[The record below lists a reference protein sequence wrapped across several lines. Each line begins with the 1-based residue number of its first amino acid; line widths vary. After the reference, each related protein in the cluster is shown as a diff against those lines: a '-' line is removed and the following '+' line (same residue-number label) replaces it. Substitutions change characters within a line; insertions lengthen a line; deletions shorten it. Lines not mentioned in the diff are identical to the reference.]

1 MFQNSTLP
9 SAVEM
14 PHSLPHTQMWRAIKR
29 AVRMLP
35 MPQTARDYFIWV
47 SIMAAIAGMVSMQIL
62 LSMRIQQTQL
72 VLNDLT
78 SQYVAV
84 EQENAEIL
92 WQISQFTHLERI
104 QTEAQRMG
112 YGPGLNPEYRWVEIA
127 ELAPPAVSTP
137 PITVGNAL
145 RDTTIQLGE
154 SDPIGGWFERSWQRF
169 QTLWH
174 TESVPI
180 GVLLREWTGDRF

>member
-9 SAVEM
+9 SAVDM
-14 PHSLPHTQMWRAIKR
+14 PHSLPHTQTWRAIKR

-35 MPQTARDYFIWV
+35 MPQTARDYLVWV
-47 SIMAAIAGMVSMQIL
+47 VIMAAIAGMVSMQIL

-112 YGPGLNPEYRWVEIA
+112 YGPGLNPEYRWVEIVA
-127 ELAPPAVSTP
+127 ETPPPALAHASTA
-137 PITVGNAL
+137 VNDSGSA
-145 RDTTIQLGE
+145 TIQLSE

-174 TESVPI
+174 TDSVPI